1 MKLGYNELSMHNR
14 KACVLI
20 MNKAIYQLVK
30 DLNIKCY
37 RYSNGKVYLERYNQ
51 LNPSQKMLTYNGE
64 YNVHICSNEVVH
76 AICAWF
82 AVGEGKYCVSYDIEL
97 GDDSIT
103 LTLKSCKRV
112 EEFNKRKTEA
122 DQPTEQECIDLLK
135 SLGYKIM
142 KPITQYEEV

>member
-1 MKLGYNELSMHNR
+1 MKLGYNELSMHNK

-20 MNKAIYQLVK
+20 MNKSIYQLVM
-30 DLNIKCY
+30 DLKISYY
-37 RYSNGKVYLERYNQ
+37 RYSNGKVYLERENPS
-51 LNPSQKMLTYNGE
+51 NPSQKMLVYNG
-64 YNVHICSNEVVH
+64 YNVHICSNEVVR

-82 AVGEGKYCVSYDIEL
+82 AVDEGKYCVQYDIEL

-112 EEFNKRKTEA
+112 EEFNKKKTEA
-122 DQPTEQECIDLLK
+122 EQPTEKECIDILK

>member
-1 MKLGYNELSMHNR
+1 MKLGYNELSMHN
-14 KACVLI
+14 KNACVLI

-30 DLNIKCY
+30 DLNIECY
-37 RYSNGKVYLERYNQ
+37 RYSNGRLYLERND
-51 LNPSQKMLTYNGE
+51 PSDPMQRMLVYNG
-64 YNVHICSNEVVH
+64 YNVHICSNEVVR

-82 AVGEGKYCVSYDIEL
+82 AVDEGKYCVSYDIEL
-97 GDDSIT
+97 GEDSIT

-112 EEFNKRKTEA
+112 EEFNKKKTEA
-122 DQPTEQECIDLLK
+122 NQPTEKECIDLLK

>member
-51 LNPSQKMLTYNGE
+51 LNPSQKMLVFHKE
-64 YNVHICSNEVVH
+64 SNVHICSNEVVR

-82 AVGEGKYCVSYDIEL
+82 AVCEGKYRVQYDILL
-97 GDDSIT
+97 GEDSIT

-112 EEFNKRKTEA
+112 EEFNKKKTEA
-122 DQPTEQECIDLLK
+122 DQPTEKECIDILK